1 MIVQKQLQD
10 HLMRFLKVYRKH
22 QVDFQWVKGHNSHPQ
37 NERCDQLAVMA
48 SQQEKLSIDE
58 FYEREEGKLL

>member
-1 MIVQKQLQD
+1 
-10 HLMRFLKVYRKH
+10 MRFLKVYRKH
-22 QVDFQWVKGHNSHPQ
+22 EVHFQWIKGHNNHPQ

-48 SQQEKLSIDE
+48 SEQEKLNIDT

>member
-1 MIVQKQLQD
+1 L
-10 HLMRFLKVYRKH
+10 RFLKVYRKH
-22 QVDFQWVKGHNSHPQ
+22 QVDFQWVKGHNNHPQ

-58 FYEREEGKLL
+58 YYEREEGELL